1 MSALTLLR
9 EPQFRRIFLA
19 QSVSTL
25 GDQIAPIAV
34 AFAVLA
40 TTHSATALGL
50 VPASRTVPLVVFALL
65 GGAWV
70 DRLPRKGLMVTSDLV
85 RLCTQGAFAL
95 ILTQHSPALWAMVLL
110 QAGNGAAS
118 AFFHGTGAGGNSRRR
133 AAERKWVT
141 AGDEQHLRPRRPRD
155 RRRTHRPCRQ
165 SLGSRGALRIS
176 TEIIAAIEVD
186 IARLVALFGI
196 THFVILNGDFG
207 TQGGRSRESS
217 EGAHDVGGRR
227 QKCADLQVVYD
238 HPSET
243 GERADRGELLTIVRA
258 VIRLPFGPSP
268 AVTTCS
274 VGFSG
279 RQKAARAARESA
291 PTSSARLPCS
301 AAATVIP

>member
-95 ILTQHSPALWAMVLL
+95 IQGTKQVSSVLTERRPRWPR
-110 QAGNGAAS
+110 
-118 AFFHGTGAGGNSRRR
+118 SRRR
-133 AAERKWVT
+133 
-141 AGDEQHLRPRRPRD
+141 GY
-155 RRRTHRPCRQ
+155 
-165 SLGSRGALRIS
+165 
-176 TEIIAAIEVD
+176 
-186 IARLVALFGI
+186 LFCMM
-196 THFVILNGDFG
+196 T
-207 TQGGRSRESS
+207 
-217 EGAHDVGGRR
+217 
-227 QKCADLQVVYD
+227 
-238 HPSET
+238 
-243 GERADRGELLTIVRA
+243 LT
-258 VIRLPFGPSP
+258 P
-268 AVTTCS
+268 
-274 VGFSG
+274 SG
-279 RQKAARAARESA
+279 RGNVCSY
-291 PTSSARLPCS
+291 SSA
-301 AAATVIP
+301 

>member
-1 MSALTLLR
+1 M
-9 EPQFRRIFLA
+9 
-19 QSVSTL
+19 
-25 GDQIAPIAV
+25 GY
-34 AFAVLA
+34 
-40 TTHSATALGL
+40 
-50 VPASRTVPLVVFALL
+50 
-65 GGAWV
+65 
-70 DRLPRKGLMVTSDLV
+70 
-85 RLCTQGAFAL
+85 C
-95 ILTQHSPALWAMVLL
+95 
-110 QAGNGAAS
+110 
-118 AFFHGTGAGGNSRRR
+118 RRR
-133 AAERKWVT
+133 ATSPPTHAC
-141 AGDEQHLRPRRPRD
+141 D

-165 SLGSRGALRIS
+165 CLGSRGALRIS

-217 EGAHDVGGRR
+217 EGAHDFGGQR
-227 QKCADLQVVYD
+227 QKCADLQVIYD

-258 VIRLPFGPSP
+258 VIRLPFGPSQ

-274 VGFSG
+274 VGFSS
-279 RQKAARAARESA
+279 RQKVARAARESA